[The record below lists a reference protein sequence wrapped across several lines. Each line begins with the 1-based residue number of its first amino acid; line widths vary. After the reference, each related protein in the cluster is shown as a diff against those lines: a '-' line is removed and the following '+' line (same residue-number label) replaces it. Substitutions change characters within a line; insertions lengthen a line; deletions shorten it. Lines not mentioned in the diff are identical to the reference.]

1 MQKKETM
8 ETISILREIQN
19 LPFRKQIYIAEW
31 IIKSIRQREAKT
43 QMEIAADKLYND
55 YKNDNELTVF
65 TNLDFEHFY
74 ETSK

>member
-1 MQKKETM
+1 M